1 MKRALAALAGAV
13 ALAGPGVLAWSQ
25 ASAATS
31 VNVSMTEFKFGLSK
45 SSVAKGAVTF
55 KLVNK
60 GSVTHDL
67 TIAGKKRKEI
77 APGRSGSLKV
87 TLKPGSYRYICTLPG
102 HAQSGMKG
110 VLKVR

>member
-1 MKRALAALAGAV
+1 MNRALAALAGAV

-67 TIAGKKRKEI
+67 KIAGKKSKEI
-77 APGRSGSLKV
+77 APGKSGSLKV